1 LLARRPKEQI
11 TKQPK
16 QERNAAATQMRI
28 LDAAQAEFAG
38 KGFDGAR
45 LGTIARAASVQPALI
60 HHYFEHKEGLYRAV
74 IERALA
80 AVASEGLSLL
90 ARPEYAAPA
99 AASSSAA
106 GSPSAGV
113 APGAVAGSNT
123 PYPFPK
129 GQAAPSVGK
138 SAASKARAKSA
149 IDLRALAVALVD
161 TLLRFYA
168 EHAPILS
175 IVRSEAGAGGGAGND
190 IVKTYIKPMFDGVVT
205 RLTELQRAGAIRV
218 DVDPRQLC
226 LSALAM
232 AAFPYTEPEFV
243 ESLGA
248 VDKRALASHAFRE
261 MRLNEIVET
270 LLSRAVPPSSFS
282 GKEIPYATQAR
293 RAKARL
299 PR

>member
-1 LLARRPKEQI
+1 MLARRPKEQI
-11 TKQPK
+11 AKPPK
-16 QERNAAATQMRI
+16 QERNAAATQARI
-28 LDAAQAEFAG
+28 LTAARAEFAG

-74 IERALA
+74 IAHAFA
-80 AVASEGLSLL
+80 AVGGEGLRLL
-90 ARPEYAAPA
+90 ARPEFAAPPA
-99 AASSSAA
+99 TGSSSSVGAASSAAVSA
-106 GSPSAGV
+106 
-113 APGAVAGSNT
+113 
-123 PYPFPK
+123 PYPLPK
-129 GQAAPSVGK
+129 GHAASPVGK
-138 SAASKARAKSA
+138 SAASKARTKSA

-175 IVRSEAGAGGGAGND
+175 IVRSEAGAGGGAGSD

-205 RLTELQRAGAIRV
+205 RLTELQRAGAIRI

-226 LSALAM
+226 LSALSM

-248 VDKRALASHAFRE
+248 VDKKALASHAFRE

-270 LLSRAVPPSSFS
+270 LLSRAVPPPAIS